1 LIDKVSYDPAAGRS
15 TTERIVV
22 RDGKVRRMHFSLAQ
36 PTASELARMLREAGF
51 DDVRALNENGDEFT
65 TRSRRLLMLA
75 R

>member
-1 LIDKVSYDPAAGRS
+1 
-15 TTERIVV
+15 
-22 RDGKVRRMHFSLAQ
+22 MHFSLAQ

-51 DDVRALNENGDEFT
+51 EDVRALNENGDEFT

>member
-1 LIDKVSYDPAAGRS
+1 MDANFPARPLIGLLLRLVYQHYSQEIDAA
-15 TTERIVV
+15 
-22 RDGKVRRMHFSLAQ
+22 
-36 PTASELARMLREAGF
+36 LREAGF